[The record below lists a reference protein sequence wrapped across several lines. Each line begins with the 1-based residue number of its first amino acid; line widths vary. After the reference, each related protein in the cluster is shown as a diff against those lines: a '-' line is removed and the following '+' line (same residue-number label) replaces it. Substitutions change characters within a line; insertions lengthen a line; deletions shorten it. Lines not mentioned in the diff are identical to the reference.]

1 MSGAPGEENLHEEN
15 RRLGV
20 IGQVGLWLSGLLLV
34 AIMVLIMF
42 GLAARNI
49 FHISFD
55 LVDEFSGYLLVG
67 SFFMSMAA
75 CQLAGALHHVD
86 IIRHRLSALANW
98 RLDILFNALAFVAVA
113 ILVWYLARFG
123 INTFKFG
130 ERSQTVVG
138 TPLWIP
144 RMVMPVGAALL
155 LYAIGRSVLFLL
167 RSRPE
172 GES

>member
-1 MSGAPGEENLHEEN
+1 MSDGSVEQGVYEEN

-20 IGQVGLWLSGLLLV
+20 VGQISLWLSGLLLV

-49 FHISFD
+49 FHVSFD
-55 LVDEFSGYLLVG
+55 MVDEFSGYLLVG

-75 CQLAGALHHVD
+75 CQLVGALYHVD
-86 IIRHRLSALANW
+86 VIRNRLSDLANW
-98 RLDILFNALAFVAVA
+98 RLDILFNVLAFGA
-113 ILVWYLARFG
+113 IALLVWYLTRFG
-123 INTFKFG
+123 FNTYKFG

-144 RMVMPVGAALL
+144 RVVMPIGAALL
-155 LYAIGRSVLFLL
+155 LYAFARSIVVLL
-167 RSRPE
+167 RSRPS
-172 GES
+172 GDA

>member
-1 MSGAPGEENLHEEN
+1 MSGAASEENTDEEN

-20 IGQVGLWLSGLLLV
+20 IGQVSLWLSGLLLV

-42 GLAARNI
+42 GLVARNI
-49 FHISFD
+49 FQTSFD

-75 CQLAGALHHVD
+75 CQLVGALYHVD
-86 IIRHRLSALANW
+86 VIRSRLSTFMNW
-98 RLDILFNALAFVAVA
+98 RLDILFNILAFVAVA
-113 ILVWYLARFG
+113 LLVWYLARFG
-123 INTFKFG
+123 INTYKFG

-144 RMVMPVGAALL
+144 RVVMPIGAALL
-155 LYAIGRSVLFLL
+155 LYAIARSIVMLL
-167 RSRPE
+167 RSRPT
-172 GES
+172 GDA